1 MYSAGSAAEN
11 HIGQLIPKYAL
22 SAKTALPGL
31 ADILIL
37 SAGISR
43 LFVYRLVIYRLLV
56 CRLLICRLFVILL
69 FVLFLNSRGLC
80 LCLRGCRL
88 SCSTLGFLFLCLLC
102 SRGLCLLLC
111 FQCKG
116 SFLCADFF
124 SRISTLIFYKSNFI
138 FKPQLCLFYI
148 IQPKTSNLYS
158 MPILISQT
166 EIIG

>member
-1 MYSAGSAAEN
+1 VYLYSAGSATEN

-56 CRLLICRLFVILL
+56 CRLLVILL
-69 FVLFLNSRGLC
+69 FVLFLNSRSLC

-88 SCSTLGFLFLCLLC
+88 CCCTLGFLFLCLLC

-116 SFLCADFF
+116 SFFCADFF

-148 IQPKTSNLYS
+148 I
-158 MPILISQT
+158 
-166 EIIG
+166 